1 MLKASKDRVAEGTVG
16 IMKMMVDDGKHEFY
30 DAAALLKLAEKR
42 KTTRVKAET
51 TRLRECRDDEV

>member
-1 MLKASKDRVAEGTVG
+1 MAEGTVG